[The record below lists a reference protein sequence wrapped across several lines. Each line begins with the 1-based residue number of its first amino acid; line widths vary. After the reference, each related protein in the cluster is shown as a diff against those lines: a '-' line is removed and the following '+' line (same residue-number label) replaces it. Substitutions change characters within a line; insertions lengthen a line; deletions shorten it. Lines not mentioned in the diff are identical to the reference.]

1 MFFIASIED
10 MNFNKKIFTFFNEIF
25 EKYLDDLEKYVVNKV
40 RRLKKFKKFFKKWQ
54 KNGQRF

>member
-40 RRLKKFKKFFKKWQ
+40 RVLKNLKNFFKKWVTI
-54 KNGQRF
+54 